1 MLRVDN
7 IKLRQLLSHLPET
20 SPADPGTEAT
30 RRTLGVLH
38 ALRLALMQHLFLRA
52 VDIPAF
58 SRRNDISRD
67 DVLDM
72 VLSLRTG
79 EALEQL
85 RRAFPVT
92 APDLADYRMDEATD
106 WPEGDA
112 QAYAG
117 IQRRFIEP
125 IATTARL
132 IPLISIAIA
141 NHFGAYG

>member
-1 MLRVDN
+1 
-7 IKLRQLLSHLPET
+7 
-20 SPADPGTEAT
+20 
-30 RRTLGVLH
+30 
-38 ALRLALMQHLFLRA
+38 
-52 VDIPAF
+52 
-58 SRRNDISRD
+58 
-67 DVLDM
+67 M
-72 VLSLRTG
+72 VLSLRTD

-106 WPEGDA
+106 WPEDDA

-125 IATTARL
+125 MATTARL